1 MTQKNKT
8 IQLIELGLKSYQ
20 EALAVQEKLFNQT
33 IGIKRANRNQKK
45 QTPTENYL
53 LWVEHTPVI
62 TLGKS
67 GKSEHLL
74 LDENQL
80 KKKGIE

>member
-33 IGIKRANRNQKK
+33 IAIKRANRNQQQ
-45 QTPTENYL
+45 QTRTENYL
-53 LWVEHTPVI
+53 LWVVK
-62 TLGKS
+62 LMA
-67 GKSEHLL
+67 
-74 LDENQL
+74 
-80 KKKGIE
+80 